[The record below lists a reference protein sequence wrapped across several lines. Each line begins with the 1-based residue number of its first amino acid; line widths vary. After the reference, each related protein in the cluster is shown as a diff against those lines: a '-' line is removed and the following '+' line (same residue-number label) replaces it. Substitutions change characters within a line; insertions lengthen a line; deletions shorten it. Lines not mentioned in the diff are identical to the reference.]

1 MNRRKIIAVLCVF
14 VAIYLVVAYMN
25 SRVEYYQVFKDQR
38 ELFIEVKDGVEGMG
52 EKKLGYESDSGDIS
66 LFRNGGNAAPDQFH
80 DEVSDNLL
88 SNIEQIN
95 ELSGDKLDQL
105 RYAQSDGE
113 MLISFVFDWERAYG
127 DTYNIVYCESRDV
140 VEGLYDD
147 MEVEY
152 DLKELGE
159 GWYGTRV
166 R

>member
-1 MNRRKIIAVLCVF
+1 MNRRKSIAVLLVF
-14 VAIYLVVAYMN
+14 VAVCLVVVYMN

-38 ELFIEVKDGVEGMG
+38 ELFKEMKDEVEGIG
-52 EKKLGYESDSGDIS
+52 EKKLGYESDSGDTC
-66 LFRNGGNAAPDQFH
+66 LYRNGGNAAPDQFH

-88 SNIEQIN
+88 SDIEHIN
-95 ELSGDKLDQL
+95 ELSGDILDQI

-113 MLISFVFDWERAYG
+113 MLISFVFDWERTYG
-127 DTYNIVYCESRDV
+127 DTYHIVYCKSRDV

>member
-1 MNRRKIIAVLCVF
+1 MNRRKIIAVLLVF
-14 VAIYLVVAYMN
+14 VAVCLVVVYMN

-38 ELFIEVKDGVEGMG
+38 ELFKEMKDEVEGMG
-52 EKKLGYESDSGDIS
+52 EKKLGYGSDSGDIF

-88 SNIEQIN
+88 SNIEQMN
-95 ELSGDKLDQL
+95 ELSGDTLDQL
-105 RYAQSDGE
+105 RYSQSDGE
-113 MLISFVFDWERAYG
+113 MLISFVFDWERTYG
-127 DTYNIVYCESRDV
+127 NTYHIVYCESRDV

-159 GWYGTRV
+159 GWYGIWV

>member
-1 MNRRKIIAVLCVF
+1 M
-14 VAIYLVVAYMN
+14 VAYMN
-25 SRVEYYQVFKDQR
+25 SRVEYYQVFKDQH
-38 ELFIEVKDGVEGMG
+38 ELFEEVKDEVEGMG
-52 EKKLGYESDSGDIS
+52 EKKLEYKSDSGDIF

-105 RYAQSDGE
+105 RYAQRDGE

-127 DTYNIVYCESRDV
+127 DTFHIVYCESRDV

-152 DLKELGE
+152 DLKDLGE
-159 GWYGTRV
+159 GWYGTRL